1 MHGTTGI
8 WACLADALTT
18 REGRRVAFSW
28 LASGDFNF
36 LSTRLALAGVQEIYV
51 ECLMVS
57 QFLPSLLAILL
68 SFFGVLWVQLL
79 VCLFSN
85 TLPKAQLQKNK
96 QTNKQKNTPCQ
107 TKNQNKKNLESQ
119 IPMLVKTTC
128 RLGDEVLHRSEIFPV
143 GYINE
148 LGGCVA
154 SIFACSGLFQA
165 RFRGFHIF
173 SGQVAERT
181 TH

>member
-1 MHGTTGI
+1 MFDVFSI
-8 WACLADALTT
+8 SSLT
-18 REGRRVAFSW
+18 
-28 LASGDFNF
+28 
-36 LSTRLALAGVQEIYV
+36 
-51 ECLMVS
+51 VS
-57 QFLPSLLAILL
+57 YLL
-68 SFFGVLWVQLL
+68 SFSGVLGVQLL

-85 TLPKAQLQKNK
+85 TLPKAQLQRKKKKN
-96 QTNKQKNTPCQ
+96 PCQ
-107 TKNQNKKNLESQ
+107 TKNQNKKSLESQ
-119 IPMLVKTTC
+119 IAMLVKTTC
-128 RLGDEVLHRSEIFPV
+128 RLGDEVLHRSGIFPV

-154 SIFACSGLFQA
+154 SIFAFSGPFQA

>member
-1 MHGTTGI
+1 MDGPTGI
-8 WACLADALTT
+8 LACLADALAAH
-18 REGRRVAFSW
+18 EDWRVAFSW

-36 LSTRLALAGVQEIYV
+36 VSTRLALAGVQEMYV

-85 TLPKAQLQKNK
+85 ALPKAQLQKK
-96 QTNKQKNTPCQ
+96 KKTNTHTPCQ
-107 TKNQNKKNLESQ
+107 TKNQNKKSLESQ
-119 IPMLVKTTC
+119 IAMLVKTTC
-128 RLGDEVLHRSEIFPV
+128 RLGDEVLHRSGIFPV

-173 SGQVAERT
+173 SSQVAERT